1 MKKYFRSLS
10 LVSCWIMAIVFTWTV
25 FNIGNFK
32 EWRSP
37 ISYDVTNYYC
47 YLPAIFV
54 EGDLTLKFYDANPE
68 WFVNKYAPNKAPNG
82 SNVIKM
88 TMGLSFYY
96 APFFFIA
103 HGYALLFDNPD
114 GYSTPYRLMLLLGT
128 VFFSV
133 LGLLYLR
140 KLLLLYFTESAATL
154 VLLSLGIGTNLF
166 YYTVHEPMSHA
177 YLFFTFV
184 IIMYY
189 TVQWHRL
196 PSIKDAARIGFFS
209 GLAILIR
216 PTDGIIL
223 LIPLLYSV
231 TSIVTLQTKL
241 ALLITH
247 WKHVMLLGI
256 VLCIPIS
263 FQLIYWKMVT
273 GQWIFFSYV
282 GEGFLWNDPE
292 IWNGL
297 FSYRK
302 GWFLYT
308 PIISFA
314 FLGFFFLYRYCR
326 DFFVPIL
333 LFTIINIYVVLSW
346 WSWWYGGSF
355 GLRSFIESYALLAL
369 PMGACYQWLLK
380 SRWSTLLLV
389 AVIILLSTIN
399 QIQTFQYRHYYIHW
413 DSQSKAAYWY
423 VFLKMN
429 LTEEEK
435 TTLGKLQEQPPWQRY
450 EKLQQKQMQE
460 GNK

>member
-54 EGDLTLKFYDANPE
+54 EGDLTLKFYDAHPE

-103 HGYALLFDNPD
+103 HGYAMIFDNPD
-114 GYSTPYRLMLLLGT
+114 GYSSPYRLMLLLGT

-133 LGLLYLR
+133 LGLFYLR
-140 KLLLLYFTESAATL
+140 KLLLLYFAEGATTL

-196 PSIKDAARIGFFS
+196 PSLKDAARIGFFS

-231 TSIVTLQTKL
+231 TSIATLQTKL

-247 WKHVMLLGI
+247 RKHVMLLGI
-256 VLCIPIS
+256 ALFIPIS

-302 GWFLYT
+302 GWILYT

-355 GLRSFIESYALLAL
+355 GLRSFIESYALLAI

-380 SRWSTLLLV
+380 YKWSTLLLV
-389 AVIILLSTIN
+389 AVIILLSTVN
-399 QIQTFQYRHYYIHW
+399 QIQTYQYRHYYIHW
-413 DSQSKAAYWY
+413 DAQTKAAYWY
-423 VFLKMN
+423 IFLKMN

-435 TTLGKLQEQPPWQRY
+435 KTLSTLQEPPPWQRY
-450 EKLQQKQMQE
+450 EQLQQKQMQE
-460 GNK
+460 SKK